1 VTDTP
6 TPDVYPLSP
15 MQKGMVFHSVS
26 APGSDVYVE
35 QLDSVLHGEFDL
47 AAFRAAWET
56 ALQRH
61 APLRTAFA
69 WAGLAEPLQV
79 VGPRVRLPLETLDWR
94 DLSAEDMPAR
104 LAVLRREERA
114 RGFDLAR
121 APLMRL
127 TLVRFQD
134 DLHHLVWT
142 WHHAILDAWSVPILL
157 EEVFAAYAA
166 SREARTAALAPV
178 RPYRDF
184 IAWQQALSK
193 SAAEQFWRAQLDG
206 ISEPTPLGIGVD
218 PSSDGDDGY
227 SLELLDISDQEIA
240 GWRAAARAH
249 GVTLNTIVQGAWAL
263 LLSRYGGQRDVL
275 FGTAVAGRP
284 AELDGVETMVGL
296 FINTLPVRIGVDPA
310 APLSAWLQ
318 ALQLDQVAARRH
330 EHSALADV
338 QGWSG
343 VPRGRPLF
351 DSLLVVEDFP
361 SHQLG
366 LSGGGLRLGEID
378 FVERANIPLTVML
391 AVRERSV
398 LGVGFDRNRFELAEM
413 HRLLG
418 HLHSLL
424 SAIAHH
430 GDRPLAELDHLAPD
444 ERRLLLD
451 DWSRAPAPVADACRL
466 PDESI
471 SRLFEA
477 RVRRS
482 PDAPAAVFHA
492 VDGDITLNYATLNAR
507 ANQLARRLR
516 GFGVGPEE
524 RVAICMEASPSRLV
538 AVLAVLKAGGCYVPL
553 DPGLPAALLEDLI
566 LDCDPRVV
574 LSQFDVIDAVSGVDR
589 VPIMALSENW
599 ADKPDIRDDDLPE
612 TAEAGN
618 AAYLIYTSG
627 STGRRKGVTIT
638 HRSLRHLVEMQ
649 TNAFGIGPGGRVL
662 QFSSFGFDA
671 SVWEIFATLLSGAC
685 LYMAPRAELTPSA
698 EMMAL
703 LARWEIDMLTIPP
716 SVLMR
721 LPAADLPALKTLVV
735 AGEACPAELVD
746 RWAPGRRFFNA
757 YGPTE
762 ATVCASFAQLQP
774 SSAKPSIGR
783 PSGHSR
789 VYLLDEAMRPVSAG
803 VAGQL
808 HIGGPGVARGY
819 WRRPDLT
826 AAAFVPD
833 PFSGEEGAR
842 LYRTGDLARFGSDG
856 NIEYLGRV
864 DEQIKIRGFRVEP
877 GEIEAAL
884 REQPLVDEAA
894 VLAVGEGVDARLVA
908 FVVPPAWMAQQGA
921 PGLDEVSL
929 RETLRQRLPGY
940 MVPSSII
947 TIEHLPLSSSGKLD
961 RHALLARVTPIAS
974 ASAHGPGAAPG
985 DETERLIAR
994 IWKDLLGLDH
1004 VGVQTNFFE
1013 QGGHS
1018 LLLLAVQDR
1027 IRTDAH
1033 RSVAITDLF
1042 KYPTVEGLARH
1053 LARIASG
1060 TVKIEPEAATGSTRA
1075 SARQEARARTVDR
1088 RARLVSGT
1096 PA

>member
-1 VTDTP
+1 MSGTVAP
-6 TPDVYPLSP
+6 EVYPLSP
-15 MQKGMVFHSVS
+15 MQKGMVFHTVS

-35 QLDSVLHGEFDL
+35 QLDSALRGDL
-47 AAFRAAWET
+47 DPAAFRSAWEIV
-56 ALQRH
+56 LQRH

-69 WAGLAEPLQV
+69 WTGLPEPLQV

-94 DLSAEDMPAR
+94 ELSGEDRLAR
-104 LAVLRREERA
+104 LAELRREERN
-114 RGFDLAR
+114 RGFDLSR

-127 TLVRFQD
+127 SLVRFTN

-166 SREARTAALAPV
+166 TRAGQPAALAAV

-184 IAWQQALSK
+184 IAWHQVQGKSK
-193 SAAEQFWRAQLDG
+193 PEQFWRTQLDG
-206 ISEPTPLGIGVD
+206 VSEPTPLGIGAD
-218 PSSDGDDGY
+218 PSDDGEDGY
-227 SLELLDISDQEIA
+227 SLELLDVSAADIT

-263 LLSRYGGQRDVL
+263 LLSRYAGQRDVL

-284 AELDGVETMVGL
+284 AELAGVETMVGL
-296 FINTLPVRIGVDPA
+296 FINTLPVRIDADPA
-310 APLSAWLQ
+310 APLSGWLQ

-330 EHSALADV
+330 EHSALSDIH
-338 QGWSG
+338 GWSM

-366 LSGGGLRLGEID
+366 LSGGGLALGEID
-378 FVERANIPLTVML
+378 FVERANIPLAVML

-413 HRLLG
+413 RRLLG
-418 HLHSLL
+418 HLRSLL
-424 SAIAHH
+424 DAIMRH
-430 GDRPLAELDHLAPD
+430 GDRPLAELDHLPPD
-444 ERRLLLD
+444 ERGLLLE
-451 DWSRAPAPVADACRL
+451 DWSRAPAPVADAHRR

-477 RVRRS
+477 QVRRM

-492 VDGDITLNYATLNAR
+492 ADGDVVLSYAMLNAR

-516 GFGVGPEE
+516 SHAVGPEE

-538 AVLAVLKAGGCYVPL
+538 AVLAVLKAGGAYVPL
-553 DPGLPAALLEDLI
+553 DPSLPPALLRELI
-566 LDCDPRVV
+566 ADCAPRIV
-574 LSQFDVIDAVSGVDR
+574 LSQFDLIETLSGIDR
-589 VPIMALSENW
+589 IPIMALSENW
-599 ADKPDIRDDDLPE
+599 TGKADASDDDLTE
-612 TAEAGN
+612 TAEPGN

-649 TNAFGIGPGGRVL
+649 TEAFGIGAGGRVL

-703 LARWEIDMLTIPP
+703 LARWEISMLTIPP

-721 LPAADLPALKTLVV
+721 LPPTTLPALDILVV

-762 ATVCASFAQLQP
+762 ATVCASFAEVRP
-774 SSAKPSIGR
+774 GSIKPSIGR

-789 VYLLDEAMRPVSAG
+789 IYILDDAMRPVSAG
-803 VAGQL
+803 VAGQI

-833 PFSGEEGAR
+833 PFSGEDGAR
-842 LYRTGDLARFGSDG
+842 LYRTGDLARFGSGGD
-856 NIEYLGRV
+856 IEYLGRV

-877 GEIEAAL
+877 GEIEAVL
-884 REQPLVDEAA
+884 RDQPLVDEAA
-894 VLAVGEGVDARLVA
+894 VLAVGDPAAARLVA
-908 FVVPPAWMAQQGA
+908 FVKPPAWMAGQAA
-921 PGLDEVSL
+921 PGLDDVSL
-929 RETLRQRLPGY
+929 REALRQRLPAY
-940 MVPSSII
+940 MVPSSIV
-947 TIEHLPLSSSGKLD
+947 TVDHLPLSSSGKLD
-961 RHALLARVTPIAS
+961 RRALLARIPAAAS
-974 ASAHGPGAAPG
+974 PGAARGNLAPK
-985 DETERLIAR
+985 DETERMIAR
-994 IWKDLLGLDH
+994 IWQDLLGIEH
-1004 VGVQTNFFE
+1004 VGLETNFFE

-1027 IRTDAH
+1027 IRTDARH
-1033 RSVAITDLF
+1033 AVAITDLF
-1042 KYPTVEGLARH
+1042 KYPTVESLARH
-1053 LARIASG
+1053 LARVASDAP
-1060 TVKIEPEAATGSTRA
+1060 KSEPEVVTSSTRA
-1075 SARQEARARTVDR
+1075 SARQEARARTIDR
-1088 RARLVSGT
+1088 RVRLASGT

>member
-1 VTDTP
+1 MTDRAAP
-6 TPDVYPLSP
+6 EVYPLSP

-35 QLDSVLHGEFDL
+35 QLDCALHGIVDL

-79 VGPRVRLPLETLDWR
+79 AGPRVRLPLEVVDWR
-94 DLSAEDMPAR
+94 NSGDQAGQ
-104 LAVLRREERA
+104 LAALRRDERA

-127 TLVRFQD
+127 KLVSLGD
-134 DLHHLVWT
+134 DSHHLVWT
-142 WHHAILDAWSVPILL
+142 WHHAILDAWSVPIIL
-157 EEVFAAYAA
+157 EEVFAAYEAA
-166 SREARTAALAPV
+166 RDGRPPELAPV

-184 IAWQQALSK
+184 IAWQQSLGK
-193 SAAEQFWRAQLDG
+193 SEAEHFWRNQLAG
-206 ISEPTPLGIGVD
+206 FSEPTPLGIGRD
-218 PSSDGDDGY
+218 AGEGDGGY
-227 SLELLDISDQEIA
+227 SLELLEISADAIA
-240 GWRAAARAH
+240 GLRAAARTH
-249 GVTLNTIVQGAWAL
+249 GVTLNTLVQGAWAL
-263 LLSRYGGQRDVL
+263 LLARYGGQRQVL

-284 AELDGVETMVGL
+284 PELDGVETMVGL
-296 FINTLPVRIGVDPA
+296 FINTLPARIAIDPA
-310 APLSAWLQ
+310 ATLSAWLKD
-318 ALQLDQVAARRH
+318 LQQDQVAARRH
-330 EHSALADV
+330 EHAALADV
-338 QGWSG
+338 QGWSA

-351 DSLLVVEDFP
+351 ESLLVVEDFP

-366 LSGGGLRLGEID
+366 LSGGGLALGEID

-391 AVRERSV
+391 AVRARSV
-398 LGVGFDRNRFELAEM
+398 LGVGFDHDRFDLAEIR
-413 HRLLG
+413 RLLG

-424 SAIAHH
+424 AAMARH
-430 GDRPLAELDHLAPD
+430 GDRPLAELDHMTAE
-444 ERRLLLD
+444 ERRLLID
-451 DWSRAPAPVADACRL
+451 AWSRAPAPVSDACRR
-466 PDESI
+466 PDDSI
-471 SRLFEA
+471 ARLFEA
-477 RVRRS
+477 QVRRS

-492 VDGDITLNYATLNAR
+492 ADGDIELSYATLNAR

-516 GFGVGPEE
+516 GFGVAPEE

-553 DPGLPAALLEDLI
+553 DPSLPSALLGELI
-566 LDCDPRVV
+566 ADCAPRVV
-574 LSQFDVIDAVSGVDR
+574 LSQFDVIDALSGVHQ
-589 VPIMALSENW
+589 VPILALAENW
-599 ADKPDIRDDDLPE
+599 ADKPGAPDDDLPE
-612 TAEAGN
+612 AAAPGN

-627 STGRRKGVTIT
+627 STGRRKGVVIT

-649 TNAFGIGPGGRVL
+649 TDAFGIGPGGHVL

-698 EMMAL
+698 EMMDL
-703 LARWEIDMLTIPP
+703 LARWKIDMLTIPP
-716 SVLMR
+716 SVLLR
-721 LPAADLPALKTLVV
+721 LPAAELPALRTLVV

-762 ATVCASFAQLQP
+762 ATVCASFAEVVP
-774 SSAKPSIGR
+774 GSGKPSIGR

-789 VYLLDEAMRPVSAG
+789 VYILDEAMNPVSAG
-803 VAGQL
+803 VAGHL

-826 AAAFVPD
+826 EAAFVPD
-833 PFSGEEGAR
+833 PFSGDEAAR
-842 LYRTGDLARFGSDG
+842 LYRTGDVARFGADG
-856 NIEYLGRV
+856 TIDYLGRL
-864 DEQIKIRGFRVEP
+864 DEQVKIRGFRVEL
-877 GEIEAAL
+877 GEIEAVL
-884 REQPLVDEAA
+884 REQPMVREAA
-894 VLAVGEGVDARLVA
+894 VLAVGESNEDRRLVA
-908 FVVPPAWMAQQGA
+908 FVVPPAWMAQA
-921 PGLDEVSL
+921 VGLDEVTLRDTL
-929 RETLRQRLPGY
+929 RERLPAY
-940 MVPSSII
+940 MVPS
-947 TIEHLPLSSSGKLD
+947 TIVAIDHLPLSSSGKLD
-961 RHALLARVTPIAS
+961 RRALLKRVPTVAVT
-974 ASAHGPGAAPG
+974 ANGRGAAPG
-985 DETERLIAR
+985 DETERLIAT
-994 IWKDLLGLDH
+994 IWQDLLGIDH

-1042 KYPTVEGLARH
+1042 KYPTVESLARH
-1053 LARIASG
+1053 LGRLASG
-1060 TVKIEPEAATGSTRA
+1060 AVKLEVNAATAPTRA
-1075 SARQEARARTVDR
+1075 AARQEARIRTSDR
-1088 RARLVSGT
+1088 RARISAGT